1 MLVRCAVALSA
12 GRNEGPP
19 LPSRALSKAKIRSR
33 INMTP
38 IKTVVVGQEKKVEA
52 VSLLRNAS
60 REWLGDWTSRKLQG
74 KRKVIPSAKITESAK
89 RCLQLQI
96 ALGLLGTTVL
106 ATGPG
111 RSRSPEGRRPPRR
124 SAAHLAHLP
133 ATTYTIQNTQQ
144 GRDWQIHRVLKVAC
158 ISTAVARLRP

>member
-12 GRNEGPP
+12 GRNEGSP

-74 KRKVIPSAKITESAK
+74 MRKVIPSAKITESAK
-89 RCLQLQI
+89 RCLQLQM

-111 RSRSPEGRRPPRR
+111 RSRSRRAGGLLVEAQLISLIFQPQRTRYKTHSRAGTGRFTE
-124 SAAHLAHLP
+124 S
-133 ATTYTIQNTQQ
+133 
-144 GRDWQIHRVLKVAC
+144 
-158 ISTAVARLRP
+158 